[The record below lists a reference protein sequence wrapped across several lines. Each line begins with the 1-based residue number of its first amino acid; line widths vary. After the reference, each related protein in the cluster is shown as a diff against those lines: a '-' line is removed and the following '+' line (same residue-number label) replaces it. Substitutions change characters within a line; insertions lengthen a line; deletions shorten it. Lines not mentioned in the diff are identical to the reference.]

1 MIAADSRR
9 DATRERPTMQIAI
22 ASPSTQA
29 MEQLMSATAAAS
41 NTLDGILQVISPA
54 KPMMIESDCCSSNNY
69 PTQES

>member
-1 MIAADSRR
+1 
-9 DATRERPTMQIAI
+9 MQIAI
-22 ASPSTQA
+22 ASSSPQA
-29 MEQLMSATAAAS
+29 MEQLMSATVDAS